1 MGAKMTVALHD
12 SGNRMIQVMKRPVI
26 ALVLLALVGAGLL
39 WHFARAPRAAGKTEV
54 TSAPIPVIVANVSRK
69 DVPIYLMGLGTVQA
83 SNTVTV
89 TAQVEGVLEKV
100 TFVEGQDVKKGQ
112 LLAQIDPRPYQ
123 AQLEQAIAKKAVDE
137 AQLEHARRDLER
149 YAKLAPL
156 DYTSKLTFD
165 ATTAQVAQ
173 LVAQLKG
180 DQGSIDYAKTQL
192 DYTSITSPLD
202 GRTGVRLID
211 AGNIVRAANAMVVV
225 TQLQPIS
232 VFFTLATT
240 DIQQVQDALQKGPLV
255 AAAFSQDDKTKLD
268 TGTLLLVD
276 NQADPTSGTVRLK
289 ASFPNKQQRLWP
301 GTFVN
306 VELVTAIQHDG
317 LTIPLDAIQQG
328 PQGQYVFLVGT
339 DRKVAMRP
347 VSIRQSLHGE
357 ALIDQGLSVGEVV
370 VVRGQYRLLP
380 DSLVSL
386 ADPRDPNVVPNPSTA
401 SSGMLP

>member
-1 MGAKMTVALHD
+1 MTVALHD
-12 SGNRMIQVMKRPVI
+12 SGNRRIQVMKRPVT
-26 ALVLLALVGAGLL
+26 ALVLVALVGAGLL

-54 TSAPIPVIVANVSRK
+54 ASAPIPVIVANVSRQ
-69 DVPIYLMGLGTVQA
+69 DVPIYLTGLGTVQA

-123 AQLEQAIAKKAVDE
+123 AQLEQTIAKKAVDE

-192 DYTSITSPLD
+192 DYASITSPID

-240 DIQQVQDALQKGPLV
+240 HIQQVLEALQKGPLV
-255 AAAFSQDDKTKLD
+255 AVAFSQDDQTKLD

-289 ASFPNKQQRLWP
+289 ASFPNEQRRLWP

-306 VELVTAIQHDG
+306 VELVTAVEHDG
-317 LTIPLDAIQQG
+317 LTIPLDAVQQG
-328 PQGQYVFLVGT
+328 PHGQYVFVVGT

-347 VSIRQSLHGE
+347 VSIRQSLHAE
-357 ALIDQGLSVGEVV
+357 ALIDKGLSVGEVV

-380 DSLVSL
+380 GSLVSL
-386 ADPRDPNVVPNPSTA
+386 ADPHDPNAVPNPSTA

>member
-1 MGAKMTVALHD
+1 MTIALRV
-12 SGNRMIQVMKRPVI
+12 SGNRRIQVMKRPVI
-26 ALVLLALVGAGLL
+26 ALLVLALVGAGLL
-39 WHFARAPRAAGKTEV
+39 WHFARAPRAAAKTEGA
-54 TSAPIPVIVANVSRK
+54 SGPIPVIVANVARK
-69 DVPIYLMGLGTVQA
+69 DVPIYLTGLGTVQA

-100 TFVEGQDVKKGQ
+100 AFVEGQEVRKGQ

-123 AQLEQAIAKKAVDE
+123 AQLEEAIAKKAVDA

-173 LVAQLKG
+173 LEAQLKG
-180 DQGSIDYAKTQL
+180 DQGSIDFAKTQL
-192 DYTSITSPLD
+192 EYTSITSPIS

-240 DIQQVQDALQKGPLV
+240 HIQQVLDALQRGPLV
-255 AAAFSQDDKTKLD
+255 AVALNQDDQTKLD

-289 ASFPNKQQRLWP
+289 ASFPNTQRRLWP

-306 VELVTAIQHDG
+306 VELVTSVQHDG
-317 LTIPLDAIQQG
+317 LTIPLDAVQQG
-328 PQGQYVFLVGT
+328 PQGQYVFVVGT

-347 VSIRQSLHGE
+347 VSMRQSLHGE
-357 ALIDQGLSVGEVV
+357 ALIEKGLRVGESV

-380 DSLVSL
+380 GSLVSL
-386 ADPRDPNVVPNPSTA
+386 ADPHNPNAVPDRSTA

>member
-1 MGAKMTVALHD
+1 MTVALHD

>member
-1 MGAKMTVALHD
+1 MTIPPPD
-12 SGNRMIQVMKRPVI
+12 SGNRRIQVMKRPVI
-26 ALVLLALVGAGLL
+26 ALGLLALVGAGLL
-39 WHFARAPRAAGKTEV
+39 WHFARAPRAAAKTGAA
-54 TSAPIPVIVANVSRK
+54 SAPIPVIVANVSRK
-69 DVPIYLMGLGTVQA
+69 VVPIYLTGLGTVQA

-89 TAQVEGVLEKV
+89 TSQVEGVLEKV
-100 TFVEGQDVKKGQ
+100 AFVEGQDVKKGQ

-137 AQLEHARRDLER
+137 AQLDHARRDLER

-173 LVAQLKG
+173 LGAQLKG

-192 DYTSITSPLD
+192 EYTSITSPID

-240 DIQQVQDALQKGPLV
+240 HIQQVQDALQMGPLT
-255 AAAFSQDDKTKLD
+255 ATAFSQDDKTELD
-268 TGTLLLVD
+268 NGTLLLVD
-276 NQADPTSGTVRLK
+276 NQADPSSGTVRLK
-289 ASFPNKQQRLWP
+289 ASFANKQHRLWP

-306 VELVTAIQHDG
+306 VRLVTAVEHDG

-328 PQGQYVFLVGT
+328 PQGQYVFVVGT

-347 VSIRQSLHGE
+347 VSIRQSLNGE
-357 ALIDQGLSVGEVV
+357 ALIDKGLSEGEEV

-380 DSLVSL
+380 GSRVSL
-386 ADPRDPNVVPNPSTA
+386 ADANDPNAVPNPSTA

>member
-1 MGAKMTVALHD
+1 MTVALHD

-165 ATTAQVAQ
+165 ATTAQV
-173 LVAQLKG
+173 G
-180 DQGSIDYAKTQL
+180 DNL
-192 DYTSITSPLD
+192 
-202 GRTGVRLID
+202 
-211 AGNIVRAANAMVVV
+211 
-225 TQLQPIS
+225 
-232 VFFTLATT
+232 
-240 DIQQVQDALQKGPLV
+240 
-255 AAAFSQDDKTKLD
+255 
-268 TGTLLLVD
+268 
-276 NQADPTSGTVRLK
+276 
-289 ASFPNKQQRLWP
+289 FPHRP
-301 GTFVN
+301 FA
-306 VELVTAIQHDG
+306 VELYPLYLHVRSQRKERRPSQVLSRGTSESPYELKRDRERLMRAMECCDFQNWKVES
-317 LTIPLDAIQQG
+317 LTKHVDADNPVKFRCPKLLD
-328 PQGQYVFLVGT
+328 
-339 DRKVAMRP
+339 
-347 VSIRQSLHGE
+347 
-357 ALIDQGLSVGEVV
+357 
-370 VVRGQYRLLP
+370 
-380 DSLVSL
+380 
-386 ADPRDPNVVPNPSTA
+386 
-401 SSGMLP
+401 SSA

>member
-1 MGAKMTVALHD
+1 MTIAPPD
-12 SGNRMIQVMKRPVI
+12 SGNRRFRVMKRPVI
-26 ALVLLALVGAGLL
+26 ALGLLALVGAGLL
-39 WHFARAPRAAGKTEV
+39 WHFARAPRAAAKTGV
-54 TSAPIPVIVANVSRK
+54 ASAPIPVIVANVARK
-69 DVPIYLMGLGTVQA
+69 DVPIYLTGLGTVQA

-89 TAQVEGVLEKV
+89 TARVEGVLEKV
-100 TFVEGQDVKKGQ
+100 SFIEGQDVKKGQ
-112 LLAQIDPRPYQ
+112 RLAQIDPRPYQ
-123 AQLEQAIAKKAVDE
+123 AQLEEAIAKKAVDE

-173 LVAQLKG
+173 LAAQLKG

-192 DYTSITSPLD
+192 EYTSITSPID

-240 DIQQVQDALQKGPLV
+240 HIQQVQDALQKGPLV
-255 AAAFSQDDKTKLD
+255 AVAFDQADQTKLD

-276 NQADPTSGTVRLK
+276 NQADPASGTVRLK
-289 ASFPNKQQRLWP
+289 ASFPNEQRRLWP

-306 VELVTAIQHDG
+306 IELVTEVQHGG
-317 LTIPLDAIQQG
+317 LTIPLDAVQQG
-328 PQGQYVFLVGT
+328 PQGQYVFVVGP
-339 DRKVAMRP
+339 DRRAAMRP

-357 ALIDQGLSVGEVV
+357 ALIENGLSVGEAV

-380 DSLVSL
+380 GSLVSL
-386 ADPRDPNVVPNPSTA
+386 ANPHDPNAVPNPSTA

>member
-1 MGAKMTVALHD
+1 MTIALHE
-12 SGNRMIQVMKRPVI
+12 SGNRIKVVKRPVI

-39 WHFARAPRAAGKTEV
+39 WHLARAPRAAGKTAV
-54 TSAPIPVIVANVSRK
+54 ASAPIPVIGANVARK
-69 DVPIYLMGLGTVQA
+69 DVPIYLTGLGTVQA

-123 AQLEQAIAKKAVDE
+123 AQLEQAIAKKAADE

-149 YAKLAPL
+149 YAKLATL

-192 DYTSITSPLD
+192 EYTSITSPLD
-202 GRTGVRLID
+202 GRTGIRLID
-211 AGNIVRAANAMVVV
+211 AGNIVRSANAMVVV

-255 AAAFSQDDKTKLD
+255 AVTFNQDDQTKLD

-289 ASFPNKQQRLWP
+289 ASFPNEQQRLWP

-306 VELVTAIQHDG
+306 VELVTAVQHDG
-317 LTIPLDAIQQG
+317 LTIPLDAVQIG
-328 PQGQYVFLVGT
+328 PQGQYVFVVGT

-357 ALIDQGLSVGEVV
+357 ALIDKGLNVGEVV

-380 DSLVSL
+380 GSLVSL
-386 ADPRDPNVVPNPSTA
+386 ADPRDPNAVPNPSTA
-401 SSGMLP
+401 GSGLLP

>member
-1 MGAKMTVALHD
+1 MTTALHD
-12 SGNRMIQVMKRPVI
+12 SGNRMIKVMKRPVI

-39 WHFARAPRAAGKTEV
+39 WHFARAPRTATKTEGA
-54 TSAPIPVIVANVSRK
+54 SAAIPVIVTNVARK
-69 DVPIYLMGLGTVQA
+69 DVPIYLTGLGTVQA

-100 TFVEGQDVKKGQ
+100 AFVEGQDVKKGQ

-123 AQLEQAIAKKAVDE
+123 AQLEEAIAKKAADE

-173 LVAQLKG
+173 LAAQLKG

-192 DYTSITSPLD
+192 EYTSITSPID

-225 TQLQPIS
+225 AQLQPIS

-240 DIQQVQDALQKGPLV
+240 DIQQVQDALQKGPL
-255 AAAFSQDDKTKLD
+255 AALAFSQDDKTKLD

-289 ASFPNKQQRLWP
+289 ASFPNRQQRLWP

-306 VELVTAIQHDG
+306 VELVTAVQQDG
-317 LTIPLDAIQQG
+317 LTIPLDAVQQG
-328 PQGQYVFLVGT
+328 PQGQYVFVVGT

-347 VSIRQSLHGE
+347 VSVRQSLRGE
-357 ALIDQGLSVGEVV
+357 ALIDKGLNVGELV

-380 DSLVSL
+380 GSQVSL
-386 ADPRDPNVVPNPSTA
+386 ADPLNPNAVPNPSTA

>member
-1 MGAKMTVALHD
+1 MTTALHD
-12 SGNRMIQVMKRPVI
+12 SGNRMIKVMKRPVI

-39 WHFARAPRAAGKTEV
+39 WHFARAPRAATKTEGA
-54 TSAPIPVIVANVSRK
+54 SAAIPVIVTNVARK
-69 DVPIYLMGLGTVQA
+69 DVPIYLTGLGTVQA

-100 TFVEGQDVKKGQ
+100 AFVEGQDVKKGQ

-123 AQLEQAIAKKAVDE
+123 AQLEEAIAKKAADE

-173 LVAQLKG
+173 LAAQLKG

-192 DYTSITSPLD
+192 EYTSITSPID

-225 TQLQPIS
+225 AQLQPIS

-240 DIQQVQDALQKGPLV
+240 DIQQVQDALQKGPL
-255 AAAFSQDDKTKLD
+255 AALAFSQDDKTKLD

-289 ASFPNKQQRLWP
+289 ASFPNRQQRLWP

-306 VELVTAIQHDG
+306 VELVTAVQQDG
-317 LTIPLDAIQQG
+317 LTIPLDAVQQG
-328 PQGQYVFLVGT
+328 PQGQYVFVVGT

-347 VSIRQSLHGE
+347 VSVRQSLRGE
-357 ALIDQGLSVGEVV
+357 ALIDKGLNVGEVV

-380 DSLVSL
+380 GSLVSL
-386 ADPRDPNVVPNPSTA
+386 ADPHNPNAVPNPSTA

>member
-1 MGAKMTVALHD
+1 MTTALHD
-12 SGNRMIQVMKRPVI
+12 SGNRMIKVMKRPVI

-39 WHFARAPRAAGKTEV
+39 WHFSRTPRAGAKTEV
-54 TSAPIPVIVANVSRK
+54 ASAAIPVIVTNVARK
-69 DVPIYLMGLGTVQA
+69 DVPIYLTGLGTVQA

-100 TFVEGQDVKKGQ
+100 AFVEGQDVKKGQ
-112 LLAQIDPRPYQ
+112 LLAQIDPRPYH
-123 AQLEQAIAKKAVDE
+123 AQLEQAIAKKAADE

-173 LVAQLKG
+173 LAAQLKG

-192 DYTSITSPLD
+192 EYTSITSPID

-211 AGNIVRAANAMVVV
+211 AGNVIRAANAMVVV
-225 TQLQPIS
+225 AQLQPIS

-240 DIQQVQDALQKGPLV
+240 DIQQVQDALQKGPL
-255 AAAFSQDDKTKLD
+255 AALAFSQDDKTKLD

-289 ASFPNKQQRLWP
+289 ASFPNRQERLWP

-306 VELVTAIQHDG
+306 VELVTAVQQDG
-317 LTIPLDAIQQG
+317 LTIPLDAVQQG
-328 PQGQYVFLVGT
+328 PQGQYVFVVGT

-347 VSIRQSLHGE
+347 VSVRQSLHGE
-357 ALIDQGLSVGEVV
+357 ALIDKGLSAGEVV

-380 DSLVSL
+380 GSQVSL
-386 ADPRDPNVVPNPSTA
+386 ADPRDPNAVPDPSTA

>member
-1 MGAKMTVALHD
+1 MTVALHD

-339 DRKVAMRP
+339 DRRVAMRP

-380 DSLVSL
+380 GSLVSL

>member
-1 MGAKMTVALHD
+1 
-12 SGNRMIQVMKRPVI
+12 
-26 ALVLLALVGAGLL
+26 
-39 WHFARAPRAAGKTEV
+39 
-54 TSAPIPVIVANVSRK
+54 
-69 DVPIYLMGLGTVQA
+69 
-83 SNTVTV
+83 
-89 TAQVEGVLEKV
+89 
-100 TFVEGQDVKKGQ
+100 
-112 LLAQIDPRPYQ
+112 
-123 AQLEQAIAKKAVDE
+123 
-137 AQLEHARRDLER
+137 
-149 YAKLAPL
+149 
-156 DYTSKLTFD
+156 
-165 ATTAQVAQ
+165 
-173 LVAQLKG
+173 
-180 DQGSIDYAKTQL
+180 
-192 DYTSITSPLD
+192 
-202 GRTGVRLID
+202 
-211 AGNIVRAANAMVVV
+211 MVVV

-317 LTIPLDAIQQG
+317 LTIPLDAVQQG

-339 DRKVAMRP
+339 DRRVAMRP

-380 DSLVSL
+380 GSLVSL

>member
-39 WHFARAPRAAGKTEV
+39 RHFARAPRAAGKTEV

-317 LTIPLDAIQQG
+317 LTIPLDAVQQG

-339 DRKVAMRP
+339 DRRVAMRP

-380 DSLVSL
+380 GSLVSL

>member
-1 MGAKMTVALHD
+1 MTIAPHV
-12 SGNRMIQVMKRPVI
+12 SGNRRIQVMKRPVI
-26 ALVLLALVGAGLL
+26 ALLVLALVGGGLL
-39 WHFARAPRAAGKTEV
+39 WHFARAPRAAAKTEDA
-54 TSAPIPVIVANVSRK
+54 SGPIPVIVANVARK
-69 DVPIYLMGLGTVQA
+69 DVPIYLTGLGTVQA
-83 SNTVTV
+83 SNTVTI

-100 TFVEGQDVKKGQ
+100 AFVEGQEVRKGQ

-123 AQLEQAIAKKAVDE
+123 AQLEEAIAKKAVDA

-173 LVAQLKG
+173 LEAQLKG
-180 DQGSIDYAKTQL
+180 DQGSIDFAKTQL
-192 DYTSITSPLD
+192 EYTSITSPID

-240 DIQQVQDALQKGPLV
+240 HIQQVLDALQKGPLV
-255 AAAFSQDDKTKLD
+255 AVAFNQDDQKKLD

-276 NQADPTSGTVRLK
+276 NQADPGSGTVRLK
-289 ASFPNKQQRLWP
+289 ASFPNTQRLLWP

-306 VELVTAIQHDG
+306 VELVTSVQHDG
-317 LTIPLDAIQQG
+317 LTIPLDAVQQG
-328 PQGQYVFLVGT
+328 PQGQYVFVVGT

-357 ALIDQGLSVGEVV
+357 ALIEKGLRVGESV

-380 DSLVSL
+380 GSLVSL
-386 ADPRDPNVVPNPSTA
+386 ADPHNPNAVPDRSTA

>member
-1 MGAKMTVALHD
+1 MTVALHD
-12 SGNRMIQVMKRPVI
+12 RGNWRMQVVKRPVI
-26 ALVLLALVGAGLL
+26 ALVLLGLAGAALL
-39 WHFARAPRAAGKTEV
+39 WHFAKAPRAAAKTAV
-54 TSAPIPVIVANVSRK
+54 TSAPIPVIVASVMRK
-69 DVPIYLMGLGTVQA
+69 DVPIYLTGLGTVQA

-100 TFVEGQDVKKGQ
+100 LFVEGQDVKKGQ

-123 AQLEQAIAKKAVDE
+123 AQLEQAIAKRTVDE

-173 LVAQLKG
+173 FEAQLKG
-180 DQGSIDYAKTQL
+180 DQGSINYAKTL
-192 DYTSITSPLD
+192 LEYTSITSPIG

-240 DIQQVQDALQKGPLV
+240 HIQQVEDALQKAPLV
-255 AAAFSQDDKTKLD
+255 AIAFSQDDQTKLD

-276 NQADPTSGTVRLK
+276 NQADPNSGTVRLK
-289 ASFPNKQQRLWP
+289 ASFPNEQRRLWP

-306 VELVTAIQHDG
+306 IELVTAVQHDG
-317 LTIPLDAIQQG
+317 LTIPLDAVQQG
-328 PQGQYVFLVGT
+328 PQGQYVFVVGT
-339 DRKVAMRP
+339 DRKVVMRP

-357 ALIDQGLSVGEVV
+357 ALIEKGLSVGEMV
-370 VVRGQYRLLP
+370 VVRGQYRLTP
-380 DSLVSL
+380 GALVLL
-386 ADPRDPNVVPNPSTA
+386 ADPHHPDAVPNPSTA